1 MNLALIGHGKMGQE
15 VERAAQE
22 KGFKIVKIFEV
33 DENQDGSALT
43 KESLK
48 SVDVCMEFSSPEA
61 VLSNIE
67 AVADCGKNIVVGT
80 TGWYDRLDY
89 VRKLVK
95 EKKIGLLYASNFSLG
110 VNIFNQIVMDAAHQ
124 LEKYSQYD
132 VAINEIHHRGKADSP
147 SGTALTLG
155 RTILQVLKRKSE
167 LVTEIQHGAIK
178 PHQLHVTSTRMG
190 TVTGK
195 HTVLFD
201 SDADSIELVHT
212 AKSRS
217 GFAQGAIV
225 AAEWLKG
232 KKGFYTMRDVLL
244 P

>member
-22 KGFKIVKIFEV
+22 KGLKIVKIFEV

>member
-1 MNLALIGHGKMGQE
+1 MNLALIGHGKMGKE
-15 VERAAQE
+15 VERLANE

-33 DENQDGSALT
+33 DENADGGAIT

-48 SVDVCMEFSSPEA
+48 SVDVCIDFSSPEA
-61 VLSNIE
+61 ILSNIE
-67 AVADCGKNIVVGT
+67 AVVDCGKNIVVGT

-95 EKKIGLLYASNFSLG
+95 EKKIGFLYAANFSLG
-110 VNIFNQIVMDAAHQ
+110 VNIFNQIVMDAAH
-124 LEKYSQYD
+124 LFEKYPQYD
-132 VAINEIHHRGKADSP
+132 VAISEMHHKGKADSP

-155 RTILQVLKRKSE
+155 STILQVIKRKSE
-167 LVTEIQHGAIK
+167 LMTETQHSAIK
-178 PHQLHVTSTRMG
+178 PHQIHVTSTRMG
-190 TVTGK
+190 AITGK

-201 SDADSIELVHT
+201 SDADTIELVHT

-217 GFAQGAIV
+217 GFALGAIV